1 MFKKVTHTSCL
12 SVLAVGWDFFQDHQ
26 LNTTDFL
33 WLSAPLTAIL
43 FLTLN
48 RLSFSLRNSH
58 VCSLVAFFSCLP
70 PIEGSLPFE
79 LPLSFSVP
87 ARGTSSCI
95 MLLNFCEPPKDSFE
109 FMPLVKIHTNK
120 SLWDRPLSALGWESD
135 VWNNIHQIPLKL
147 VCVAEKVNEAY
158 SYFLKA

>member
-1 MFKKVTHTSCL
+1 MFKVTHTSCL

-26 LNTTDFL
+26 LSTTDFL
-33 WLSAPLTAIL
+33 LSAPLTAIL
-43 FLTLN
+43 IPHSQSSFLFPKKWPCLQ
-48 RLSFSLRNSH
+48 LSKLLLLF
-58 VCSLVAFFSCLP
+58 A

-95 MLLNFCEPPKDSFE
+95 MLLHFCEPHKDSFE

-135 VWNNIHQIPLKL
+135 VWNNTHQILLKR